1 MIENYRKDLKSIWA
15 VFSQDSSAN
24 ESLVSTVLMSL
35 VWE

>member
-1 MIENYRKDLKSIWA
+1 MIENYRKDLKIWA